1 MLNRRDF
8 LKLSG
13 ALGLTALLGGS
24 LVGCSNGNAEDETTE
39 NTKQIEGAV
48 ENEYWIPTGNK
59 ETFETEKHLIYEISC
74 CDGGYGRV
82 PDWFYNNE
90 IKIPDGY
97 AYVSSEPI
105 TRYYSEGSKTYGIK
119 YNYINIVPV
128 EVLEY
133 QNTETG
139 EVAYPFA
146 GTPLDLEKAQSAS
159 KVYRKTM

>member
-1 MLNRRDF
+1 MLDRRDF

-13 ALGLTALLGGS
+13 TLGLTALLGGS
-24 LVGCSNGNAEDETTE
+24 LAGCAETEENENSNGIINKAYATDWGQWT
-39 NTKQIEGAV
+39 
-48 ENEYWIPTGNK
+48 PTGNK
-59 ETFETEKHLIYEISC
+59 TTFETNQHVFYEISPLNYGLLEQA
-74 CDGGYGRV
+74 GGDRV
-82 PDWFYNNE
+82 YNGE

-97 AYVSSEPI
+97 AYISSESMNI
-105 TRYYSEGSKTYGIK
+105 DETTRGIK